1 MFRFLPPSVRP
12 SAAHSTHSISS
23 LVKTFFADRGAPGN
37 NPLAWGGMRLII
49 SSGPPEFKPSP
60 PHGRRTYWKSMSII
74 MKTYCYPGA
83 FCMEHRTNNLT
94 TVSNK
99 SDTLYDTW
107 TDRTAHHR
115 LPKLWLGNKGA
126 FRALFALIFISETE
140 NKQNKPPKNIRQFE
154 NEVSENR
161 KKNIKP
167 SHGKFLFDK
176 KCRRFQLP
184 RHVKRSRFHGLL
196 NRKIFVASIMT

>member
-1 MFRFLPPSVRP
+1 
-12 SAAHSTHSISS
+12 
-23 LVKTFFADRGAPGN
+23 
-37 NPLAWGGMRLII
+37 MRLII

-167 SHGKFLFDK
+167 SHGKFPFDK

-196 NRKIFVASIMT
+196 NRKIFVAGIMT

>member
-1 MFRFLPPSVRP
+1 
-12 SAAHSTHSISS
+12 
-23 LVKTFFADRGAPGN
+23 
-37 NPLAWGGMRLII
+37 MRLII
-49 SSGPPEFKPSP
+49 SSGPPEFRPSP

-126 FRALFALIFISETE
+126 FRALFALIFISEPE

-184 RHVKRSRFHGLL
+184 RHVKTQQVSRALEQKNLCSKYHDIKTGIKSLSKWKLEMAVLPDWPIIGFLCAA
-196 NRKIFVASIMT
+196 V